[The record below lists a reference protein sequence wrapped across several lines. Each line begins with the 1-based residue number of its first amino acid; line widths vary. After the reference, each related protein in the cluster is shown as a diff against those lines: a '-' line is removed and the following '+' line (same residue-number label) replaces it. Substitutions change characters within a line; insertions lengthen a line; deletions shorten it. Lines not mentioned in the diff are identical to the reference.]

1 LVSRHTSPPSRCT
14 NHSFEGQR
22 DSPERTSRMDTL
34 VSSAISSTWLAADE
48 EALLRQEG
56 EEGLAEIFVR
66 YHDRL
71 ARMVAF
77 RLDPRLVGRVDP
89 EDVLQEAYLEA
100 ARRLQHILADPA
112 VSLFVRIRQIT
123 WQTLLTVHRRHLGQK
138 RNAGAEVAFLGRAS
152 DQDGSHALAERLAG
166 HWTSPSQA
174 AMRDERWS
182 ILREA
187 IAKMDDLDREVLALR
202 HFEQLDNA
210 EVADVLGLSKT
221 AASNRYVRAL
231 RRLKTYLDSA
241 TSLGDDLA

>member
-1 LVSRHTSPPSRCT
+1 
-14 NHSFEGQR
+14 
-22 DSPERTSRMDTL
+22 MDTL
-34 VSSAISSTWLAADE
+34 CSSAISSTWLAADE
-48 EALLRQEG
+48 EALLRKDG
-56 EEGLAEIFVR
+56 EAGLAKIFVR

-71 ARMVAF
+71 TRMVAF

-100 ARRLQHILADPA
+100 ARRLHHILADPG
-112 VSLFVRIRQIT
+112 VPLFVRIRRIT

-138 RNAGAEVAFLGRAS
+138 RNAGAEVAFVGEVRGP
-152 DQDGSHALAERLAG
+152 DGSHGLTERLAG

-182 ILREA
+182 ILREV
-187 IAKMDDLDREVLALR
+187 IAKMDEMDREVLTLR
-202 HFEQLDNA
+202 HFEQLNNV